1 MTKKAYFISIGCFIV
16 GLMLGIGGTYFFGV
30 AHWGQETANGLFL
43 IKELEVA
50 DSGTRAFEAYQGKSS
65 PVGIYA
71 LSQHLMTLQKAQEIG
86 SESPVFMTR
95 LEILRGM
102 MFTHARLAKLYAE
115 SGQTDFSAKH
125 VAEALRIANETGK
138 FPAVTNQPALTE
150 IVAMFDLKGI
160 Q

>member
-1 MTKKAYFISIGCFIV
+1 MSKRAYFVSIGCFVI
-16 GLMLGIGGTYFFGV
+16 GLALGVGGTYFFAM
-30 AHWGQETANGLFL
+30 AHWGKTTADGLFL

-50 DSGTRAFEAYQGKSS
+50 DSGTRAFEAYQRESR
-65 PVGIYA
+65 PVAIYA
-71 LSQHLMTLQKAQEIG
+71 LSQHLVTLQKAHEIG

-102 MFTHARLAKLYAE
+102 MFTHARLAKLYTEA
-115 SGQTDFSAKH
+115 GQTDLSAKH
-125 VAEALRIANETGK
+125 VAEALRFAGETGK

-150 IVAMFDLKGI
+150 IVAMFDQKGI